1 MLLDHIISSD
11 AGRLL
16 NNSICGTEISF
27 VKTEVMRL
35 DPYILIRMFKNYCW
49 IYLRFRPQD
58 FPSIAFNQKGVTDD
72 EKPINFQLNIH
83 SVTFVPL
90 DARGCQP
97 WHGCKVR
104 ELRARK
110 RINKLINLPTR
121 FCWRRDPKSKINVSC
136 CAALMS

>member
-27 VKTEVMRL
+27 VKSEVMRL
-35 DPYILIRMFKNYCW
+35 DPYFNQDAQKIIVFS
-49 IYLRFRPQD
+49 PQY
-58 FPSIAFNQKGVTDD
+58 FPSIAFKQKAVTDD

-90 DARGCQP
+90 GARGCIP

>member
-1 MLLDHIISSD
+1 MKCIKKQRKFDPWMLKRIINKFHTLPHRRGGVKKVWKIPYFFFILFLKPS
-11 AGRLL
+11 L
-16 NNSICGTEISF
+16 NIQSPILSINSFQTE
-27 VKTEVMRL
+27 
-35 DPYILIRMFKNYCW
+35 
-49 IYLRFRPQD
+49 
-58 FPSIAFNQKGVTDD
+58 AVTDD
-72 EKPINFQLNIH
+72 EKPISFRLNIH

-90 DARGCQP
+90 GARGCRP

>member
-35 DPYILIRMFKNYCW
+35 DPYILIRMLKNHCLK
-49 IYLRFRPQD
+49 IHSQVL
-58 FPSIAFNQKGVTDD
+58 SIAFKQKDVTDD

-90 DARGCQP
+90 DARGSLP

>member
-27 VKTEVMRL
+27 VKSEVMRL
-35 DPYILIRMFKNYCW
+35 DPYFNQDAQKIIVFS
-49 IYLRFRPQD
+49 PQY
-58 FPSIAFNQKGVTDD
+58 FPSIAFKQKAVTDD

-90 DARGCQP
+90 GARGSLP